1 MLRWPATT
9 AFALCVTL
17 TLSGLLDPIEWSLL
31 DTRAS
36 LSSRSVQS
44 DLTLVEIDP
53 ESLREL
59 NTWPWPRSYHARL
72 LDNLRAAGARRI
84 FVDIDFSSMSD
95 LAEDKRLAESLGAF
109 QRDNIL
115 LPVFQQFVSAS
126 VRHQPVLLTQP
137 AALFRKQVRLASIT
151 LRPERDGLV
160 RRIPLAAI
168 AGDSLAAPAA
178 LQLNQLAAAPVNELY
193 IDYAINPN
201 SFPRLAYSDV
211 LSGEFPRELV
221 ENRQIIIGATALELG
236 DQLAVPIHQSIS
248 GPVFQALAYQ
258 SLREGPLRPVPRLV
272 ALSLIVLLSLL
283 IARPLA
289 TMDWRNGLLVIG
301 TAGVLLFACSVLAY
315 SKFNLIVSVAPLLAV
330 LIVTYSFTVFSKLDQ
345 QALRLMLQRLAVRRT
360 DALMANIV
368 HNSIEGIV
376 AFNAD
381 GTIRDINPA
390 ACSMFGLT
398 RTEAVN
404 RKFNTLVPDL
414 QDATQLH
421 NTLKPGTSSAC
432 IQEIDALHCDGHA
445 FPIEIVVSSLSIEGE
460 ELYTAFIRNISE
472 RNAQQAALQHQA
484 THDTLTGLG
493 NRTLLQERLEQL
505 TRMSCPAD
513 KSAAVLMLDLDRFKE
528 INDTLGHHVGDLVL
542 KEVAHRLAVAVGG
555 STTLTRFGGDEFAI
569 LMSKCSDR
577 KDIVAVA
584 TRLLDTLRQPI
595 DTNGMRLAVGGS
607 VGIALYP
614 QNGRTSGTL
623 LQRADIAMYL
633 AKRTQ
638 SGYALY
644 DPKLDQNSLQRLTI
658 TSDLRAAIETD
669 QLRMFYQPQVELAT
683 GKVVCVEA
691 LLRWHHPKY
700 GVINPV
706 DVMEIAEGTEL
717 IRSLIIWILRTA
729 LNEFADLR
737 HKGCPI
743 DVAVNMSARLLHDP
757 SLPKMLKDCVN
768 EIGIQ
773 PDWLILE
780 ITESAI
786 ISDPE
791 HALHVMR
798 QIVAMGIR
806 LSIDDFGTGYS
817 SLAYLKHLPA
827 CELKIDKSFV
837 IDMLGNESD
846 TMIVRSTIDLA
857 HNFGMKVVAEG
868 IENEQVWRRLKQ
880 LDCDIAQGYWI
891 ARPMLVS
898 EFRKWLVRWSN
909 TEQTAI
915 A

>member
-17 TLSGLLDPIEWSLL
+17 ALSGLIDPIEWSLI

-36 LSSRSVQS
+36 LSSRTVQS
-44 DLTLVEIDP
+44 DLTLIEIDP
-53 ESLREL
+53 KSLREL

-84 FVDIDFSSMSD
+84 FIDIDFSSTSD
-95 LAEDKRLAESLGAF
+95 PAEDKRFAESLSAF
-109 QRDNIL
+109 QRDAIL
-115 LPVFQQFVSAS
+115 LPVFQQFAGAS
-126 VRHQPVLLTQP
+126 GRIQPVLLTQP
-137 AALFRKQVRLASIT
+137 ADLFRKHVRLASIT

-160 RRIPLAAI
+160 RRIPLAASTGEPH
-168 AGDSLAAPAA
+168 AVPAA
-178 LQLNQLAAAPVNELY
+178 LQLNQLAAVPVNELY

-211 LSGEFPRELV
+211 LSGDFPRELI
-221 ENRQIIIGATALELG
+221 ENRQVIIGATALELG
-236 DQLAVPIHQSIS
+236 DRLAVPIHQSIS

-258 SLREGPLRPVPRLV
+258 SLREGPLRPVSRLV
-272 ALSLIVLLSLL
+272 TLSLIALLSLL
-283 IARPLA
+283 IARPLV
-289 TMDWRNGLLVIG
+289 TMDWRNGLLLIG
-301 TAGVLLFACSVLAY
+301 AAGALLFACSVLAY

-330 LIVTYSFTVFSKLDQ
+330 LSVTYSFTVFSKLDQ
-345 QALRLMLQRLAVRRT
+345 QALRLILQRLAVRRT
-360 DALMANIV
+360 DALMTNIV
-368 HNSIEGIV
+368 RNSIEGIV

-390 ACSMFGLT
+390 ACLMFGIT
-398 RTEAVN
+398 RTGALS
-404 RKFNTLVPDL
+404 RKFKTLVPDL
-414 QDATQLH
+414 QDTAQLRYA
-421 NTLKPGTSSAC
+421 LKPGTSSAC
-432 IQEIDALHCDGHA
+432 IQEINAVHCDGHE
-445 FPIEIVVSSLSIEGE
+445 FPIEIAVSGLSFEGE

-505 TRMSCPAD
+505 TNINCPAD

-542 KEVAHRLAVAVGG
+542 EEVAHRLAVAVGD
-555 STTLTRFGGDEFAI
+555 SATLTRFGGDEFAI
-569 LMSKCSDR
+569 LISECSDR
-577 KDIVAVA
+577 EAIVAVA
-584 TRLLDTLRQPI
+584 TRLLDSLRQPI

-623 LQRADIAMYL
+623 LQCADIAMYL

-658 TSDLRAAIETD
+658 TSDLRAAIEAD
-669 QLRMFYQPQVELAT
+669 QLRLFYQPQVELAT

-691 LLRWHHPKY
+691 LLRWHHPKF

-717 IRSLIIWILRTA
+717 IKPLTIWTLRKA
-729 LNEFADLR
+729 LNELAELR
-737 HKGCPI
+737 HRGCSI

-757 SLPKMLKDCVN
+757 SLPKMLRDCLN
-768 EIGIQ
+768 ELGVQ
-773 PDWLILE
+773 PDWLVLE

-791 HALHVMR
+791 HALHIVR
-798 QIVAMGIR
+798 QIAAMGIR

-837 IDMLGNESD
+837 IDMLGSESD

-857 HNFGMKVVAEG
+857 HNFGMRVVAEG

-891 ARPMLVS
+891 ARPMLLS